1 MDGIIVFSTAGV
13 VGVICI
19 YIMYV
24 RACACGGDEAVAVVH
39 DNFFFLLVLFRFFPF
54 LLPPSSFSS
63 EQLA

>member
-24 RACACGGDEAVAVVH
+24 RACACVRG
-39 DNFFFLLVLFRFFPF
+39 R
-54 LLPPSSFSS
+54 
-63 EQLA
+63 